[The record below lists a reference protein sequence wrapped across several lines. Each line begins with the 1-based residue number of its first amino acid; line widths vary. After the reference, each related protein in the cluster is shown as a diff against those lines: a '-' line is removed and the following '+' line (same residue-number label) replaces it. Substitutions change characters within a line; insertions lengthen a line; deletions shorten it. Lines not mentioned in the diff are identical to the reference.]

1 MLDALIW
8 SLILLLGLMIGIAP
22 ICFLV
27 LYKLHK
33 ENPNDAR

>member
-1 MLDALIW
+1 MLNALIW

-22 ICFLV
+22 FVCLV

-33 ENPNDAR
+33 ENPT